1 MKKRLLAGLLLAT
14 LLLLPCGSCGYDEE
28 AASYQLPADTL
39 ELTLMWE
46 GWDMPDGMCWRLEET
61 DSRRLAELVNLII
74 PRLDVSRSPYDD
86 TDDTLYSVVFHS
98 YKDPATGARHGYPL
112 NISENYVR
120 IANHCYHTDELLLEI
135 VELCFSYSEVE
146 EW

>member
-14 LLLLPCGSCGYDEE
+14 LLLLPCGSCGYDKE
-28 AASYQLPADTL
+28 AASYQLPVDTL

-46 GWDMPDGMCWRLEET
+46 GWDMPDGMCWSLEET

-135 VELCFSYSEVE
+135 VELYFSYSEVE